1 MAALLLAIP
10 STAAAAPAASSAPSS
25 NELPAVGQIKA
36 TVLAATAPQ
45 GHGKASPAL
54 PTKFMHPDELAAAKV
69 KAAAPQ
75 AAPSPPA
82 GSTSP
87 ASAALFNGLN
97 QPGLSAADEGSG
109 ATPPDSTG
117 AIGPTRYVELVNQM
131 IGVYD
136 RSNLSLLSSTD
147 LASFVGVPAGVTST
161 DPQIQWDP
169 QANRWLYAEIGFAT
183 GNNYLVFGWTKT
195 ADPSDLAGGWC
206 HYGVA
211 TGHNIED
218 YPKLGHDAHFLIVG
232 TNVYDDGAGF
242 PFITANIFA
251 IPKPAA
257 NDSTCSSPVTATYFA
272 DATHLLKN
280 TDGTLAF
287 TPVPANASD
296 SVTNDYIFGAHD
308 VTLAPQSKVM
318 LWHMTSQPNPVLVAD
333 GDISVPT
340 FAIPASVPQPGTSYQ
355 VDSLDGR
362 LTQAVAHFD
371 PSVGAEAYWTQ
382 HTIAGSGGRSLV
394 RWYEFAPSL
403 ASPIVQQGQISSAT
417 DFIWNAAISPSI
429 VGSDAAI
436 FYNRGSKTQ
445 LAVIGAQ
452 SRTSSTPAGTMDPGE
467 VPLGTSSAA
476 DQENAFQGNCTSAA
490 CRWGDYSGA
499 SPDPANAGV
508 VWGSNQL
515 MGPVFLGYA
524 QWTTRNFAIT
534 TGASAG
540 PDFSLSAAPA
550 SQTVIVGNS
559 TTYTVNINRTGGF
572 AGTVALTTSGAP
584 AGASATLNPTSTGG
598 SSSTLTVTTSASTP
612 PGSSVITITGTSG
625 SLTRTATATLVVQPV
640 PPPDYSL
647 SAGPSSQTVTQG
659 SGTSYAVTVTPISG
673 FAGSVT
679 LAAGGLPSGA
689 GATFNPNPTGAG
701 STMSVTTSATTP
713 AATYTLTITGL
724 SGSLSHATS
733 VTLVVQPPPDYSLS
747 ASPSSQTVTQGL
759 GTTYSIGVTAIGGF
773 AGSVMFSA
781 GGLPG
786 GAGATF
792 SPNPTTT
799 GSTLS
804 VTTSASTVAGTY
816 TLTITGA
823 SGSLSHSTSVTLV
836 VQQAPDFS
844 LSANP
849 STQTVTEGNG
859 AGFNL
864 SLTSSGGFAG
874 SVTLSAGGL
883 PSGASATFSPNP
895 TSATSAMFVS
905 TSATTPTGTYSLT
918 VTGVSGSL
926 SHTITVTLVVQP
938 APTPDYSLA
947 ASPSSQAVT
956 QGQSVAYAVS
966 VSPTAGFAG
975 SVMLSATG
983 LPTGAAATFS
993 PNPAGA
999 SSTMAVTTSAST
1011 PFGTYVVTVT
1021 GVSGSLSHTTTV
1033 TLVVVGTCS
1042 TPTLTTS
1049 APSPYASGSGPIQLT
1064 ANGQCGGGT
1073 EYWFLYKDPSTGW
1086 HTISAYSSSNTALW
1100 NADYAAGGYVFEV
1113 DIRPIGSSAAWV
1125 AYYDLPF
1132 TLSGCGVPSL
1142 TPDVPSPQSPGTAV
1156 HWTATVSCTG
1166 TPQYLFYVRSPAGAW
1181 SIAQPWGASNTFTW
1195 STPATDGA
1203 YLVQVN
1209 VRNAGANENPS
1220 GDNNTAVTYNVSS
1233 CNTPTLSTSAAS
1245 PYISGSGPIQLTATG
1260 QCGGG
1265 TQYQFFYKDLST
1277 GWHAIGAYGSSN
1289 TALWNADYRAGNYL
1303 LEADIRPLGSTAA
1316 WVAYYDLPFTLSG
1329 CATPTLTPD
1338 VPSPQSPGA
1347 TVHWT
1352 ASVSCSGTPQYEFQ
1366 VRSAAGVWSVAQ
1378 TWGLSSTFTWSSPAI
1393 DGSYVVE
1400 VDVRNAGANE
1410 DPYDSYTDVAYS
1422 LASCNT
1428 PTLTTS
1434 APSPYA
1440 SGSGPIQL
1448 TATGQCGGGTQFWF
1462 LYKDPSTGWH
1472 TIGSG
1477 YSSSNTAIWN
1487 ADYRAGGYTFEVDI
1501 RPVGSTAAWVAYFDL
1516 PFTLSGCGM
1525 PTLTPDVPS
1534 PQSPG
1539 ATVHWTASVS
1549 CSGTPQYEFQV
1560 RSAAGVWSVAQAWG
1574 SSSTFT
1580 WSSPPIDGSYV
1591 VEVDVRNAGANE
1603 DPWDSYTDVAYS
1615 LTSCSTPTLTTS
1627 APSPYA
1633 SGSGPIQL
1641 TATGQCG
1648 GGTEYW
1654 FLYKDPSTGWHTISG
1669 YSSSNTALWNADY
1682 RAGGYTFEVDIRPV
1696 GSSAAWVAYY
1706 DLPFTLSGCGA
1717 PTLTPDLAG
1726 PQPSGTTV
1734 HWTATVSCTGTP
1746 QYEFQVRSAA
1756 GVWSI
1761 AQPWGSSNT
1770 FTWTPPTSGGY
1781 VIEVLVRNTGANED
1795 PYDSYIDVPYN
1806 LS

>member
-1 MAALLLAIP
+1 MRLALSIAAASLLVAMP
-10 STAAAAPAASSAPSS
+10 ATATAAQGVSAASGSKVAPAASGSNVVPAAGHVSAT
-25 NELPAVGQIKA
+25 L
-36 TVLAATAPQ
+36 LAARQPDGQSQTTQ
-45 GHGKASPAL
+45 SEPA
-54 PTKFMHPDELAAAKV
+54 KFMHPDELRTAKV
-69 KAAAPQ
+69 KAGAAPPTTPTQ
-75 AAPSPPA
+75 PATPSA
-82 GSTSP
+82 P

-97 QPGLSAADEGSG
+97 QPGLSAADEGSV

-136 RSNLSLLSSTD
+136 RSNLSLLSRTD
-147 LASFVGVPAGVTST
+147 LTSFVGAPAGVSTS

-169 QANRWLYAEIGFAT
+169 QANRWLYAEIGIAT
-183 GNNYLVFGWTKT
+183 GNNYIVFGWTKT

-206 HYGVA
+206 HYGIS

-232 TNVYDDGAGF
+232 SNVYDDGAGF
-242 PFITANIFA
+242 PFITANIWA

-287 TPVPANASD
+287 TPIPANAAD

-308 VTLAPQSKVM
+308 STLAPQSKVM
-318 LWHMTSQPNPVLVAD
+318 VWHMTASPSPVLVAD
-333 GDISVPT
+333 GDISVGT
-340 FAIPASVPQPGTSYQ
+340 FAIPASVPQPGTTYQ

-371 PSVGAEAYWTQ
+371 PRIGAEAYWTQ
-382 HTIAGSGGRSLV
+382 HTIAGAGGRSVV

-403 ASPIVQQGQISSAT
+403 TPSIVQQGVVSNAT

-436 FYNRGSKTQ
+436 FYNRGSASQ

-452 SRTSSTPAGTMDPGE
+452 SRTSSTPTGTMDPGE
-467 VPLGTSSAA
+467 VLLGTSSAA
-476 DQENAFQGNCTSAA
+476 DQENAFQGNCTPSA

-499 SPDPANAGV
+499 SPDPANPGV

-540 PDFSLSAAPA
+540 PDFSLAASPA
-550 SQTVIVGNS
+550 SQTVIAGNS
-559 TTYTVNINRTGGF
+559 TTYTINISRTGGF
-572 AGTVALTTSGAP
+572 TGTVALSSSGAP
-584 AGASATLNPTSTGG
+584 AGASATFNPSSTGG
-598 SSSTLTVTTSASTP
+598 SSSTLTVTTSAATP
-612 PGSSVITITGTSG
+612 AGSSTITISGTSA
-625 SLTRTATATLVVQPV
+625 SLTRTTTATLVVQPV
-640 PPPDYSL
+640 PGPDYSL
-647 SAGPSSQTVTQG
+647 SASPSTQTVTQG
-659 SGTSYAVTVTPISG
+659 FGAAYTVSVTPTRG
-673 FAGSVT
+673 FTGSVT
-679 LAAGGLPSGA
+679 LSASGQPSGA
-689 GATFNPNPTGAG
+689 GATFSPNPTTSG
-701 STMSVTTSATTP
+701 STMSVTTSASTP
-713 AATYTLTITGL
+713 AGTYTLTITGVN
-724 SGSLSHATS
+724 GSLSHTTS

-759 GTTYSIGVTAIGGF
+759 GAGYTVSVAPTGGF
-773 AGSVMFSA
+773 AGNVTLSLS
-781 GGLPG
+781 GLPS

-792 SPNPTTT
+792 SPNPTT
-799 GSTLS
+799 GSSTMS
-804 VTTSASTVAGTY
+804 VTTSASTLAGTY
-816 TLTITGA
+816 TLTITGV
-823 SGSLSHSTSVTLV
+823 SGSLSHTTSVTLV

-849 STQTVTEGNG
+849 STQTVTQGNG
-859 AGFNL
+859 AGYNL
-864 SLTSSGGFAG
+864 SLTTSGGFTG

-883 PSGASATFSPNP
+883 PAGASATFSPNP
-895 TSATSAMFVS
+895 TSGTSAMFVA
-905 TSATTPTGTYSLT
+905 TSATTPTGTYTLSI
-918 VTGVSGSL
+918 TGVSGSL

-938 APTPDYSLA
+938 APTPDYSIS

-956 QGQSVAYAVS
+956 QGQGVGYAVS
-966 VSPTAGFAG
+966 IAPTAGFAG
-975 SVMLSATG
+975 SVTLSATG

-993 PNPAGA
+993 PNPTTA
-999 SSTMAVTTSAST
+999 SSTMSVTTGTST
-1011 PFGTYVVTVT
+1011 PFGSYVVTVT
-1021 GVSGSLSHTTTV
+1021 GVSGNLTHTTTV
-1033 TLVVVGTCS
+1033 TLVVIGSCN

-1064 ANGQCGGGT
+1064 ASAQCGGGT

-1086 HTISAYSSSNTALW
+1086 HTISGYSSSNTALW
-1100 NADYAAGGYVFEV
+1100 NADYQAGGYMFEV
-1113 DIRPIGSSAAWV
+1113 DVRPVGSSASWV

-1142 TPDVPSPQSPGTAV
+1142 TPDVASPQSPGTTV
-1156 HWTATVSCTG
+1156 HWTASVSCSG
-1166 TPQYLFYVRSPAGAW
+1166 TPQYQFWIRSPAGAW
-1181 SIAQPWGASNTFTW
+1181 TIAQPWGASSTFAW

-1220 GDNNTAVTYNVSS
+1220 GDNNTAVTYTVSS
-1233 CNTPTLSTSAAS
+1233 CTTPTLATSAPS
-1245 PYISGSGPIQLTATG
+1245 PYVSGSGPIQLTATG

-1265 TQYQFFYKDLST
+1265 TQYQFYYKGPST
-1277 GWHAIGAYGSSN
+1277 GWHLIGSGYGSSN
-1289 TALWNADYRAGNYL
+1289 TALWNADYSAGNYL
-1303 LEADIRPLGSTAA
+1303 LEVDIRPVGSSAA

-1329 CATPTLTPD
+1329 CGTPTLRPD
-1338 VPSPQSPGA
+1338 VASPQSPGA

-1366 VRSAAGVWSVAQ
+1366 VRSAAGVWSIPQ
-1378 TWGLSSTFTWSSPAI
+1378 TWGASNTFTWSSPAI

-1400 VDVRNAGANE
+1400 VLVRNAGANE

-1422 LASCNT
+1422 LVSCNT

-1448 TATGQCGGGTQFWF
+1448 TA
-1462 LYKDPSTGWH
+1462 S
-1472 TIGSG
+1472 
-1477 YSSSNTAIWN
+1477 
-1487 ADYRAGGYTFEVDI
+1487 
-1501 RPVGSTAAWVAYFDL
+1501 
-1516 PFTLSGCGM
+1516 
-1525 PTLTPDVPS
+1525 
-1534 PQSPG
+1534 
-1539 ATVHWTASVS
+1539 
-1549 CSGTPQYEFQV
+1549 
-1560 RSAAGVWSVAQAWG
+1560 
-1574 SSSTFT
+1574 
-1580 WSSPPIDGSYV
+1580 
-1591 VEVDVRNAGANE
+1591 
-1603 DPWDSYTDVAYS
+1603 
-1615 LTSCSTPTLTTS
+1615 
-1627 APSPYA
+1627 
-1633 SGSGPIQL
+1633 
-1641 TATGQCG
+1641 GQCG

-1682 RAGGYTFEVDIRPV
+1682 RAGGYMFEVDIRPA

-1706 DLPFTLSGCGA
+1706 DLPFTLSGCGT
-1717 PTLTPDLAG
+1717 PTLTSDVAS
-1726 PQPSGTTV
+1726 PQSPGATV
-1734 HWTATVSCTGTP
+1734 HWTASVSCSGTP

-1761 AQPWGSSNT
+1761 VQTWGSSNT
-1770 FTWTPPTSGGY
+1770 FTWSSPATAGSY
-1781 VIEVLVRNTGANED
+1781 VVEVDVRNAGANED
-1795 PYDSYIDVPYN
+1795 PWDSYLDVGYI